1 MLLRASAFLL
11 LLISTLVVTVP
22 PNAAQAQN
30 PMLNALQ
37 PDLEKA
43 AEDGATVI
51 VIAPPTRD
59 QTEGGETLSAKE
71 AWQQDILAARAEA
84 KRLLPR
90 LGELPG
96 AINTLLR
103 SQGEPGQLGWLAW
116 SVGIA
121 VGGILIGLGCTWL
134 VRRKTAKYLDMVRV
148 ANPVTRADKF
158 PFLLVRSLLQLLNT
172 LVIFVVAALVAV
184 ILDYGHDPSR
194 DTIFFIIF
202 AYALNYFLRWV
213 VYDNFGGA
221 FDTEYRLLYGTDG
234 DARLSFRNW
243 SVADAIIIIVFVASF
258 WLYELGLPRD
268 AMAQAII
275 VGIVLVIGA
284 FVGILL
290 VERQRLNKVAWG
302 AETPEGRPL
311 MRRFIARAWPVVL
324 IPYLLA
330 GGIASIYRV
339 LLDLPSVAGIILAPM
354 IIFTTSLVA
363 YTCIVSALDIWFD
376 RRHRR
381 AMAEYEELLE
391 REEAARAA
399 EAAAQDQRAS
409 ADEEADFIPT
419 EETSSDR
426 PRPPQPSFFKPV
438 AERAAAL
445 AITVASILFLGD
457 VWGVDF
463 SDDGVPLTRAVDIL
477 VVLFIGYLAYIGV
490 AGWIDAVIAAEE
502 PDSEE
507 GDSESMGEI
516 GGAGASRL
524 ATLLPIFRNFLLI
537 TIVVTTGMI
546 MLSGLGVDITPLF
559 AGAGVV
565 GLAIGFGAQ
574 TLIRDIFS
582 GAFFLMDDAFRRGE
596 YIDIGSAKG
605 TVEKISIR
613 SMQLR
618 HHNGPLNTV
627 PFGEIKQLTNYS
639 RDWVIMKLSLRLT
652 YDTDGNKVRKMIK
665 KLGQELLSHPEIGHL
680 FLNPLKSQGV
690 LAMEDSAMIMRIKF
704 MTKPG
709 DQFLVRRYV
718 LDAIRKLFAANNIRF
733 ANREVT
739 VRLADAE
746 TVPENTDQKLLAA
759 AAAGAALEAPADT
772 LPGTQNKD
780 V

>member
-11 LLISTLVVTVP
+11 FLLSVLIVTVP
-22 PNAAQAQN
+22 PDPALAQN

-43 AEDGATVI
+43 AGDGATVI
-51 VIAPPTRD
+51 VIAPPAKD
-59 QTEGGETLSAKE
+59 QGEDGETLSAKE
-71 AWQQDILAARAEA
+71 AWQQNILAARAEA

-96 AINTLLR
+96 AIDKLLR
-103 SQGEPGQLGWLAW
+103 SQGEPGQLGWLFW

-121 VGGILIGLGCTWL
+121 IGGILIGLGCTWL
-134 VRRKTAKYLDMVRV
+134 VRRKTVKYLDMVRV

-213 VYDNFGGA
+213 VYDNFAGA
-221 FDTEYRLLYGTDG
+221 FDTEYRILYGQDE

-243 SVADAIIIIVFVASF
+243 SIADAIIIIVFVASF

-302 AETPEGRPL
+302 AETPAGRPL
-311 MRRFIARAWPVVL
+311 MRRVIARAWPVVL

-363 YTCIVSALDIWFD
+363 YTCIVSMLDIWFD

-391 REEAARAA
+391 REAAARAA
-399 EAAAQDQRAS
+399 EAAALDQRAN

-419 EETSSDR
+419 EEASSDR

-445 AITVASILFLGD
+445 TITVVSILFLGD

-739 VRLADAE
+739 VRLADDDRL
-746 TVPENTDQKLLAA
+746 PEGTEQKALAA

-772 LPGTQNKD
+772 VPGSQNKD
-780 V
+780 M